1 MIIDKKVK
9 SKTVYGFYL
18 EYKDEFGKR
27 VQIKKFGNSKWKKA
41 EAEVQEAIEK
51 ARIDKINETIL
62 KTKDGSLK
70 TLSDVFNEY
79 ISENREKPLKE
90 VSIYDITNF
99 VNKHILIDKLK
110 DIKMKDI
117 TVETIIGWQKELL
130 TKKIAEDNR
139 SQKGGQLY
147 SNAQLRK
154 IQTYFKSILEYACKH
169 EYIEKNPFEK
179 VNIAQRVEGVKE
191 DDEYKFINIDEFWK
205 LYDVIQK
212 NPNEER
218 RLQDTVIFSILFWVG
233 LRKNELVALNCG
245 DYNVQEKRLKINK
258 SWNNKQFILTTPKTD
273 NSIRS
278 LKVVDEVHD
287 AITNLINY
295 YRRTKIYDDKLPLIT
310 NNGKLSQVVHDVN
323 SGRLASTTLDRYR
336 DQYFEKAGLNVIRI
350 HDFRHSCATYL
361 LNSGQEMFQ
370 VARYLGDTVAT
381 LEKVYAHVEKKVQDD
396 MIGEINKNNREYS
409 ARQKRP

>member
-51 ARIDKINETIL
+51 ARIDKLNEKIL

-110 DIKMKDI
+110 DIKMRDI
-117 TVETIIGWQKELL
+117 TVETILVWQRELL

-191 DDEYKFINIDEFWK
+191 DDEYNFINVDEFRK

-245 DYNVQEKRLKINK
+245 DYDVQEKRLKINK
-258 SWNNKQFILTTPKTD
+258 SWNNKQFILTTPKTK
-273 NSIRS
+273 NSNRS
-278 LKVVDEVHD
+278 LKVVDEVHN
-287 AITNLINY
+287 AITHLLDY
-295 YRRTKIYDDKLPLIT
+295 YRRTKIYDEKLPLIT
-310 NNGKLSQVVHDVN
+310 NNGKLSQVVHDIN

-336 DQYFEKAGLNVIRI
+336 DHYFEKAGLNVIRI

-381 LEKVYAHVEKKVQDD
+381 LEKVYAHVEKKKQDD
-396 MIGEINKNNREYS
+396 MISKINIMHKEHS
-409 ARQKRP
+409 AKQIRP